1 MKDLKD
7 RIHHDAVK
15 LRQQM
20 ILSRVRRSLKAAENK
35 RLEDM
40 HEIEMLKQKE
50 ERLIREKE
58 KLRAHGIQT
67 DADKQRQR
75 ELELQIKACDDRIVQ
90 DERYVRRRK
99 IKLVD

>member
-15 LRQQM
+15 LKTTND
-20 ILSRVRRSLKAAENK
+20 IIESRRSLKQLNK

-75 ELELQIKACDDRIVQ
+75 ELSVTKHVTIE
-90 DERYVRRRK
+90 
-99 IKLVD
+99 

>member
-1 MKDLKD
+1 M
-7 RIHHDAVK
+7 
-15 LRQQM
+15 
-20 ILSRVRRSLKAAENK
+20 LKAVENK

-75 ELELQIKACDDRIVQ
+75 ELELQIKACDDRIAQ
-90 DERYVRRRK
+90 DERQLSA
-99 IKLVD
+99 IHIAINPIIDLLVFIY